1 MKTQT
6 GRIFIAII
14 VVMMTGTAT
23 LAADVVLTDGN
34 ATATFDLNSSAGM
47 KDWHVDGVDHMFQQW
62 FWYRI
67 GDAGGESSIDTLG
80 LDIGWSTDTDG
91 DGQHEHLFARYVDQ
105 AGKFKIEI
113 DFSLTGGT
121 AGSGTSDLAESISII
136 NTSATETL
144 NFHFFQYCDFDLN
157 DTLVDER
164 VEITGGNTATQEN
177 LGYTVAETVET
188 PLASH
193 YEVGI
198 YSSTLNSLT
207 DSNPT
212 TLGDVAGP
220 LTNEDLTWAFQWDYT
235 LPPNGTFIISKD
247 KLIVPEPATLCLLVG
262 GGTVL
267 MLRRRKCR

>member
-1 MKTQT
+1 MRTQT
-6 GRIFIAII
+6 GRIFIAI

-23 LAADVVLTDGN
+23 LAADVVLIDGN

-67 GDAGGESSIDTLG
+67 GNAGGESSIDTLN
-80 LDIGWSTDTDG
+80 LNGWFTSNTNFDPQDDTLCVQYG
-91 DGQHEHLFARYVDQ
+91 DP
-105 AGKFKIEI
+105 AGRFTIELR
-113 DFSLTGGT
+113 FLLTGST
-121 AGSGTSDLAESISII
+121 AGSGTSDMAESISIV
-136 NTSATETL
+136 NTGATTL
-144 NFHFFQYCDFDLN
+144 DFHFFQYCDFDLD

-164 VEITGGNTATQEN
+164 VEITGGNTAAQESM
-177 LGYTVAETVET
+177 GYTTAETVKT

-198 YSSTLNSLT
+198 HSSTLDSLT

-212 TLGDVAGP
+212 TLGDIAGP
-220 LTNEDLTWAFQWDYT
+220 LTNDDLTWAFQWDFT
-235 LPPNGTFIISKD
+235 LAPEGTLLISKD
-247 KLIVPEPATLCLLVG
+247 KQIVPEPATLCLLVG